1 MATSSARRLMRE
13 ALSRPTL
20 SGIFLILRSTG
31 QPRRENIKLDAEGI
45 TKLRDEVY
53 FITNDGKKQRFGGS
67 GSYPSGS
74 HAKIELHPD
83 IGAFD
88 PATTSLFIREP
99 AAIEIVPFELTFKD
113 IPIIDR

>member
-1 MATSSARRLMRE
+1 MRIQIE
-13 ALSRPTL
+13 PIKEIKWGTKPCWQ
-20 SGIFLILRSTG
+20 IPIDI
-31 QPRRENIKLDAEGI
+31 RRENIKLDAEGI
-45 TKLRDEVY
+45 TELKNEVY
-53 FITNDGKKQRFGGS
+53 FVTNDGKKRRFGSS
-67 GSYPSGS
+67 GSFSSGN
-74 HAKIELHPD
+74 HAKIVPHPD